1 MPDLPISGLP
11 AVTTLSGSFITA
23 VVSGSVTSQMTVKQ
37 IGDAYSSSISTFP
50 YTGSARITGSLGVTG
65 SLSVSGSITVSS
77 GSINFMDAR
86 LASTLSAT
94 LGVGSA
100 VFDPQ
105 YPNLQATNL
114 FFGVRSLQNLTTGSG
129 NIAVGEN
136 SMSSSIAEIYDNVAI
151 GTNTLIYLAVSG
163 GLGNSNT
170 AVGTNAGSGLR
181 VGTYNTFTGDFA
193 GIDIRSG
200 SYNTFVGHNAGS
212 YILTGSYNTIIGK
225 ATGSSTLNNT
235 ILIADGQG
243 NVGYKYS
250 GSRAEITGSISQTS
264 VTSSLIK
271 ANANG
276 TLVAAVGGTDYT
288 PPAYLSAFHTAS
300 LTVPSPNTPNTMSFS
315 TVDFAQGVTVSGSWS
330 DKIKMTNGGIYN
342 LQFSAATTKTTGT
355 TATVDIWLR
364 KNESDLS
371 YTNTIVT
378 LAGGSNDFAVPAWN
392 FFLSASAGDY
402 YQLMFAS
409 PTTNPYIAYAASG
422 STGVAVQVPSLI
434 LTVNRVG

>member
-65 SLSVSGSITVSS
+65 SLNTTGSIFITNGNIGFTEITSS
-77 GSINFMDAR
+77 NIGVV
-86 LASTLSAT
+86 
-94 LGVGSA
+94 LGTGRAVYDPDFPDFYVG
-100 VFDPQ
+100 Q
-105 YPNLQATNL
+105 NI
-114 FFGVRSLQNLTTGSG
+114 FFGRRALQNLATGSFNTAIG
-129 NIAVGEN
+129 DGAL
-136 SMSSSIAEIYDNVAI
+136 SSSITTAGNTAI
-151 GTNTLIYLAVSG
+151 GNNALGKLGTTSG
-163 GLGNSNT
+163 GGGYNT
-170 AVGTNAGSGLR
+170 ALGYDTGINVLYGW
-181 VGTYNTFTGDFA
+181 YNTFIGQSVGADL
-193 GIDIRSG
+193 RSG
-200 SYNTFVGHNAGS
+200 SYNTFVGPSTGN
-212 YILTGSYNTIIGK
+212 YIFTGSYNTIVGA
-225 ATGSSTLNNT
+225 ATGSTTLNNT

-315 TVDFAQGVTVSGSWS
+315 TVDFSQGVTVSGSWN
-330 DKIKMTNGGIYN
+330 DKIKMTNGGVYN

-355 TATVDIWLR
+355 SATVDIWLR

-378 LAGGSNDFAVPAWN
+378 LAGGANDFAVPAWN
-392 FFLSASAGDY
+392 FFVSASAGDY

-422 STGVAVQVPSLI
+422 STGVAVQVPSVI